1 MPPNPAKTTSTSEPP
16 ALFNRH
22 HSETTTARV
31 CTFRQRARLYQPLCV
46 SSTRGSCQTIKLE
59 THKRLDETAQSSY
72 LLIVCLCTKQGK
84 AQTTTKNTHK
94 YHLPCLGG
102 ETAVFFSAGT
112 TPTPVR
118 IVSLILSTA
127 RHAERQ
133 RRTLVRGNNYSRY
146 PNSQA
151 GGSFTS
157 KQHQARRSSA

>member
-1 MPPNPAKTTSTSEPP
+1 MYVPAACETVPTS
-16 ALFNRH
+16 
-22 HSETTTARV
+22 
-31 CTFRQRARLYQPLCV
+31 LCV
-46 SSTRGSCQTIKLE
+46 VHAGIMPNNQTRNAQEAGRDCPIIVPPDCLLVYEARKSTNNNKKHAQISSTLSWRRNGCI
-59 THKRLDETAQSSY
+59 
-72 LLIVCLCTKQGK
+72 
-84 AQTTTKNTHK
+84 
-94 YHLPCLGG
+94 
-102 ETAVFFSAGT
+102 FSAGT

>member
-72 LLIVCLCTKQGK
+72 LLIVCLCTKQGI
-84 AQTTTKNTHK
+84 
-94 YHLPCLGG
+94 
-102 ETAVFFSAGT
+102 FSAGT